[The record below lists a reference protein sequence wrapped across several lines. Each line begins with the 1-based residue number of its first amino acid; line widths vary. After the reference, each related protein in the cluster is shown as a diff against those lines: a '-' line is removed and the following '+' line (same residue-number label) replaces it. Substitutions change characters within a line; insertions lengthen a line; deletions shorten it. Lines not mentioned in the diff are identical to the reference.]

1 MIYAPPSREK
11 SKQTV
16 RSPLLE
22 KNGVKGGQMASAAA
36 DEYAQPVPTA
46 TASMYPSQ
54 NSGGTA
60 GGQRKKQGGQPLMGG
75 VPVGKFQ
82 PNQAGTRQ

>member
-22 KNGVKGGQMASAAA
+22 KNGGKGSNIAVSSAA
-36 DEYAQPVPTA
+36 DEYTQPMPTA
-46 TASMYPSQ
+46 TAGMYPSQ

-60 GGQRKKQGGQPLMGG
+60 GGQRKKQGQPLMGG
-75 VPVGKFQ
+75 VPVGKF
-82 PNQAGTRQ
+82 